1 MRHEFDDND
10 FDDNDFD
17 YHDAIGVA
25 CAVIL
30 AVTFILLYIGEI
42 P

>member
-1 MRHEFDDND
+1 MRHEFDDN
-10 FDDNDFD
+10 NDEPFD

-25 CAVIL
+25 CAVAL

>member
-1 MRHEFDDND
+1 MRHEFDD

-17 YHDAIGVA
+17 EHDAIGVA
-25 CAVIL
+25 CAIAL

>member
-1 MRHEFDDND
+1 MRHEFDDN
-10 FDDNDFD
+10 NDEPFD

-25 CAVIL
+25 CAIAL
-30 AVTFILLYIGEI
+30 AAMFILLAIGVI

>member
-1 MRHEFDDND
+1 MDDD
-10 FDDNDFD
+10 HDFD

-25 CAVIL
+25 CAIAL
-30 AVTFILLYIGEI
+30 AAMFILLAIGVI

>member
-25 CAVIL
+25 CGIAL
-30 AVTFILLYIGEI
+30 AAMFILLYMGVL